1 MNVEDLSAPLARHAA
16 QYPSDA
22 LDDATISHLQA
33 NLLDVI
39 GVTLGG
45 VHAAGLPELRE
56 FLRQTSSAGR
66 GVLFGTAD
74 RLSAPAAAFANAAAA
89 HALEFDDAFDAG
101 GGMHAG
107 PVVHS
112 VALAVAD
119 ELGGVPGTEYLGAVA
134 VGLDVAVRLAAAP
147 TVDFGWHRASVFSV
161 FGATVTAGRLIG
173 LDAPAMRHALGLA
186 LSQAS
191 GSRQSIRDGSL
202 STRLHTG
209 FAARNAIT
217 AAFLARSGFT
227 GAAQI
232 FDGPDG
238 FIALF
243 QRGEYRRELVLDGLG
258 EHLQSSRIS
267 TKPFPGGRRPTRC
280 SRRRSNC
287 EPSSAARESRRSW
300 CTRLPA
306 LAVQAGAA
314 FPTTFAATYSLPYSI
329 ALALATGSAPIA
341 AFVEPLEAPEPVRA
355 MYGRI
360 RIVEDES
367 GSTHGVIE
375 VRDRGGRTLR
385 RVASE
390 ASGGPSN
397 PLSERARRAKLW
409 SLYEYSGQPFGQG
422 TLREAISL
430 VERLTELSST
440 SRLTQLL
447 AAGPADPALT
457 IRG

>member
-1 MNVEDLSAPLARHAA
+1 MNVAAEDLSVPLARHAA
-16 QYPSDA
+16 GYPSGA

-45 VHAAGLPELRE
+45 VNATGLPGLRE
-56 FLRQTSSAGR
+56 FLGQTSSGGR
-66 GVLFGTAD
+66 SVLIGTATQ
-74 RLSAPAAAFANAAAA
+74 LTAPAAAFANAAAA

-119 ELGGVPGTEYLGAVA
+119 DLGGISGTEYLGAVA

-147 TVDFGWHRASVFSV
+147 SADFGWHRASVFSV
-161 FGATVTAGRLIG
+161 FGATVAAGRLIG

-217 AAFLARSGFT
+217 AAFLARAGFT

-238 FIALF
+238 FIPLF
-243 QRGEYRRELVLDGLG
+243 QRGEFRRELVLDGLG
-258 EHLQSSRIS
+258 EQLQSSRIS
-267 TKPFPGGRRPTRC
+267 TKPFPGGRPTHALL
-280 SRRRSNC
+280 
-287 EPSSAARESRRSW
+287 EAALELRGE
-300 CTRLPA
+300 LGEQDIEEVVVHAPPA
-306 LAVQAGAA
+306 LSAQAGAA
-314 FPTTFAATYSLPYSI
+314 FPTTFAATYSLPYAI
-329 ALALATGSAPIA
+329 ALALATGGAPIA
-341 AFVEPLEAPEPVRA
+341 AFVEPLAAPASVRA
-355 MYGRI
+355 VYARI
-360 RIVEDES
+360 RIVDDES
-367 GSTHGVIE
+367 GSTHGVVE
-375 VRDRGGRTLR
+375 VRDRHGRTLR
-385 RVASE
+385 QVASE

-397 PLSERARRAKLW
+397 PLPERARLAKLW
-409 SLYEYSGQPFGQG
+409 SLYEYAGQPFGPDA
-422 TLREAISL
+422 LREVISL
-430 VERLTELSST
+430 VAHLTGLAST
-440 SRLTQLL
+440 SKLTQLL
-447 AAGPADPALT
+447 AAPEKD
-457 IRG
+457 R

>member
-45 VHAAGLPELRE
+45 VHAAGLPGLRE

-267 TKPFPGGRRPTRC
+267 TKPFPGGLPTHALLEAALELRTELGGAGIEEVVVHAPAGARRPG
-280 SRRRSNC
+280 RRGVPDHLRGDLQ
-287 EPSSAARESRRSW
+287 PPVLHRARARDRQRADRRV
-300 CTRLPA
+300 RRAPRG
-306 LAVQAGAA
+306 AGA
-314 FPTTFAATYSLPYSI
+314 
-329 ALALATGSAPIA
+329 GSSD
-341 AFVEPLEAPEPVRA
+341 VRA
-355 MYGRI
+355 DPHRRGRE
-360 RIVEDES
+360 RE
-367 GSTHGVIE
+367 HAW
-375 VRDRGGRTLR
+375 RDRGPRPWRPDASPGGGRGIGR
-385 RVASE
+385 AVQPAF
-390 ASGGPSN
+390 
-397 PLSERARRAKLW
+397 RAR
-409 SLYEYSGQPFGQG
+409 
-422 TLREAISL
+422 
-430 VERLTELSST
+430 
-440 SRLTQLL
+440 
-447 AAGPADPALT
+447 AAGQALVAV
-457 IRG
+457 

>member
-45 VHAAGLPELRE
+45 VHAAGLPGLRE

-267 TKPFPGGRRPTRC
+267 TSPFPVAGRPTRC
-280 SRRRSNC
+280 SRRRSNSG
-287 EPSSAARESRRSW
+287 PSSAARVSRRSW
-300 CTRLPA
+300 CTRLRRWPSRPA
-306 LAVQAGAA
+306 RRSRPPSRRPTASRTPSRSRSRPAARRSPRSSSPSRRRRRFERCTGGSASSRTRAGA
-314 FPTTFAATYSLPYSI
+314 
-329 ALALATGSAPIA
+329 
-341 AFVEPLEAPEPVRA
+341 
-355 MYGRI
+355 
-360 RIVEDES
+360 
-367 GSTHGVIE
+367 
-375 VRDRGGRTLR
+375 RT
-385 RVASE
+385 A
-390 ASGGPSN
+390 
-397 PLSERARRAKLW
+397 
-409 SLYEYSGQPFGQG
+409 
-422 TLREAISL
+422 
-430 VERLTELSST
+430 
-440 SRLTQLL
+440 
-447 AAGPADPALT
+447 
-457 IRG
+457 

>member
-1 MNVEDLSAPLARHAA
+1 MSVAPGEDLSVPLARHAA
-16 QYPSDA
+16 EYPSGA
-22 LDDATISHLQA
+22 LDSATVSHLQA

-45 VHAAGLPELRE
+45 VNTAGLPELRE
-56 FLRQTSSAGR
+56 FLHQTSSRGRSVLIGTPAGM
-66 GVLFGTAD
+66 
-74 RLSAPAAAFANAAAA
+74 SAPAAAFANAAAA

-119 ELGGVPGTEYLGAVA
+119 ELGGVSGTDYLGAVA

-147 TVDFGWHRASVFSV
+147 TADFGWHRASVFSV
-161 FGATVTAGRLIG
+161 FGATVAAGRLIG
-173 LDAPAMRHALGLA
+173 LDAGRMRHALGLA

-217 AAFLARSGFT
+217 AAYLARSGFT

-243 QRGEYRRELVLDGLG
+243 QRGEFRRELVLDGLG
-258 EHLQSSRIS
+258 EQLQSSRIS
-267 TKPFPGGRRPTRC
+267 TKPFPGGRPTHALV
-280 SRRRSNC
+280 
-287 EPSSAARESRRSW
+287 EAALELRAE
-300 CTRLPA
+300 LDPDLAEEVVVHAPAA

-314 FPTTFAATYSLPYSI
+314 FPTTFAATYSLPYSV
-329 ALALATGSAPIA
+329 ALALATGSAPVA
-341 AFVEPLEAPEPVRA
+341 AFVEPLGAPESVRV

-360 RIVEDES
+360 RVAADTT

-375 VRDRGGRTLR
+375 VCDRRGRTLR

-397 PLSERARRAKLW
+397 PLSERARLAKLW
-409 SLYEYSGQPFGQG
+409 SLYEYSGRPFSEAA
-422 TLREAISL
+422 LRAAISL
-430 VERLTELSST
+430 VDKMPELSAT
-440 SRLTQLL
+440 SKLTWLL
-447 AAGPADPALT
+447 TAEPP
-457 IRG
+457 R

>member
-45 VHAAGLPELRE
+45 VHAAGLPGLRE

-267 TKPFPGGRRPTRC
+267 TKPFPGGRPTHALL
-280 SRRRSNC
+280 
-287 EPSSAARESRRSW
+287 EAALELRTE
-300 CTRLPA
+300 LGGAGIEEVVVHAPAA

-329 ALALATGSAPIA
+329 ALALATGRAPIA
-341 AFVEPLEAPEPVRA
+341 AFVEPLEAPAPVRA

-397 PLSERARRAKLW
+397 PLSERARLAKLW

-430 VERLTELSST
+430 VDRLTELSST

>member
-1 MNVEDLSAPLARHAA
+1 
-16 QYPSDA
+16 
-22 LDDATISHLQA
+22 
-33 NLLDVI
+33 
-39 GVTLGG
+39 
-45 VHAAGLPELRE
+45 
-56 FLRQTSSAGR
+56 
-66 GVLFGTAD
+66 
-74 RLSAPAAAFANAAAA
+74 
-89 HALEFDDAFDAG
+89 
-101 GGMHAG
+101 MHA
-107 PVVHS
+107 P
-112 VALAVAD
+112 
-119 ELGGVPGTEYLGAVA
+119 
-134 VGLDVAVRLAAAP
+134 
-147 TVDFGWHRASVFSV
+147 
-161 FGATVTAGRLIG
+161 
-173 LDAPAMRHALGLA
+173 
-186 LSQAS
+186 
-191 GSRQSIRDGSL
+191 
-202 STRLHTG
+202 
-209 FAARNAIT
+209 
-217 AAFLARSGFT
+217 
-227 GAAQI
+227 
-232 FDGPDG
+232 
-238 FIALF
+238 
-243 QRGEYRRELVLDGLG
+243 
-258 EHLQSSRIS
+258 
-267 TKPFPGGRRPTRC
+267 
-280 SRRRSNC
+280 
-287 EPSSAARESRRSW
+287 
-300 CTRLPA
+300 PA

-329 ALALATGSAPIA
+329 ALALATGRAPIA

-397 PLSERARRAKLW
+397 PLSERARLAKLW